1 MGRSGVEDFFSDDEE
16 EWCLE
21 EVEVKRA
28 KATPA
33 ARGRK
38 RDSKDLPKTSPK
50 KKAKK
55 EEKDPGLK
63 KKSPKAAAAKKKTV
77 PKEAA
82 ASSSCLTPATPKAS
96 LSKNLL
102 LKENKEQ
109 TLKRV
114 RQELEVC
121 MKEGKQE
128 DPEKEAARQ
137 RQIKA
142 KKVTRLF

>member
-1 MGRSGVEDFFSDDEE
+1 LGRSGVEDFFSDDEE

-21 EVEVKRA
+21 EVEVKSA

-55 EEKDPGLK
+55 EEKDPDLK

-82 ASSSCLTPATPKAS
+82 ASSSCRTPATPKAS
-96 LSKNLL
+96 LSKNL
-102 LKENKEQ
+102 
-109 TLKRV
+109 
-114 RQELEVC
+114 
-121 MKEGKQE
+121 
-128 DPEKEAARQ
+128 
-137 RQIKA
+137 
-142 KKVTRLF
+142 